1 LKKKVE
7 EMENYLKKY
16 GLKWVGNKI
25 EGKLESDKIK
35 KDISKGNYQ
44 YRLPSEID
52 INTILR
58 RAEELNSGL
67 HSEGMGT

>member
-1 LKKKVE
+1 
-7 EMENYLKKY
+7 MQIYLKKY

-25 EGKLESDKIK
+25 EGKLQHEKMK

-52 INTILR
+52 INTIMR
-58 RAEELNSGL
+58 RAQELNSNL
-67 HSEGMGT
+67 HS